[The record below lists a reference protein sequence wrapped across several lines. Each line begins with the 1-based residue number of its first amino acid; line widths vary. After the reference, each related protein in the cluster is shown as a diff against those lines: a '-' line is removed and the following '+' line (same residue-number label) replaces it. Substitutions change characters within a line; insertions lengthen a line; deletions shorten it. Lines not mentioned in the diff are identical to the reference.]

1 LDTHM
6 AQDLAAVS
14 RLALEPA
21 EHAAIAAA
29 LYR

>member
-1 LDTHM
+1 M